1 MQPSCAIAH
10 IQNQYQEPLMKKSGI
25 RGNQMFPTS
34 MNLGHQFGYSYKVK
48 MRQGKSSQNLKEEP
62 MWDMMMDQN
71 QSSII
76 MQKCEIS

>member
-1 MQPSCAIAH
+1 MQPSCATLTFKISTK
-10 IQNQYQEPLMKKSGI
+10 NQSGI
-25 RGNQMFPTS
+25 RGNQMFSTS
-34 MNLGHQFGYSYKVK
+34 MNLGHQFGYSYKAK